1 MPLRPKLYY
10 WTALGAAMAAAC
22 SPEAPAPQADAG
34 DAASS
39 GYTTDAEAG
48 GEGAGGEEGAEGGGG
63 EFGIDPAVAR
73 EDRAAFLSAV
83 EVMRAHYIAGL
94 AALENGDRAAAS
106 ALFSHPISE
115 IYLDLQPV
123 IEELGGPALYDT
135 LNNAAVAHFQGADE
149 AAIRALVD
157 DVLAGLDAVEAVA
170 PGPGPAGPAAADA
183 RVLAGLIERAALMY
197 PVAQA
202 QPDGDAW
209 LDGYGY
215 AAAAV
220 RYRDAAIAE
229 VRALDPDIAATLDQG
244 TESVAA
250 AFAAAERPDVL
261 DADAD
266 ALAAAAEAAREAVR
280 EF

>member
-1 MPLRPKLYY
+1 MPIRPRLYY

-22 SPEAPAPQADAG
+22 SPDAPAPRE
-34 DAASS
+34 DAAEPSPPAYS
-39 GYTTDAEAG
+39 TDSEAG
-48 GEGAGGEEGAEGGGG
+48 GESAGGEEGAEGGG
-63 EFGIDPAVAR
+63 EFGIDPEIAR

-94 AALENGDRAAAS
+94 AALEAGDRAAAS

-123 IEELGGPALYDT
+123 IEELGGPEIYDT
-135 LNNAAVAHFQGADE
+135 LNDAAVAHFQGADE
-149 AAIRALVD
+149 TAMRSLVD
-157 DVLAGLDAVEAVA
+157 EVLSALDDVEAVA
-170 PGPGPAGPAAADA
+170 PDAGPAGPAAADA

-202 QPDGDAW
+202 QPGGEAW

-220 RYRDAAIAE
+220 RYRDAVIDE
-229 VRALDPDIAATLDQG
+229 VRSLDADAAATLDQG
-244 TESVAA
+244 TDAVSA
-250 AFAAAERPDVL
+250 AFASAQRPETL
-261 DADAD
+261 NADTD
-266 ALAAAAEAAREAVR
+266 ALASAAEAAQASVR
-280 EF
+280 DF